1 MEEMPATLDNREVNF
16 RQVQKCPKCGRPVMR
31 VPVLRCA
38 DCGQEHP
45 LHCYVYKASSGK
57 YIAECLDLDLM
68 SQSDDLADAIGKLQ
82 EAMFSYLEVA
92 FEGSTEGLVLRPAPW
107 SHWLRY
113 RLFRLKS
120 KIRSGLRGTH
130 KRHFLPPNS
139 EFGGTKI
146 HQQFC
151 HC

>member
-1 MEEMPATLDNREVNF
+1 MAMPALVEKKEINLREVQ
-16 RQVQKCPKCGRPVMR
+16 RCPKCGRPVMR
-31 VPVLRCA
+31 VPVLTCA
-38 DCGQEHP
+38 DCGQDHP
-45 LHCYVYKASSGK
+45 LRCYVYKNRSGK
-57 YIAECLDLDLM
+57 YIAECLDLDIM

-82 EAMFSYLEVA
+82 EAMFSYLDLA

-107 SHWLRY
+107 THWLRY
-113 RLFRLKS
+113 RLSQFRRG
-120 KIRSGLRGTH
+120 IRLGLRPTH

-139 EFGGTKI
+139 ELQGTKI